1 MDILRIF
8 EALKIFTKDEKDT
21 VVGLVFFSLLGLG
34 AIRYILIP
42 VFPTLDGY
50 VFYMAIPVVLV
61 VFVVW
66 IYNRHIQINV
76 DEFSIGVA
84 PFQVHLLDAKAQL
97 SWEAKRDLKNQLV
110 DYVHSAL
117 YFNREN
123 LALDKYLQVIR
134 LPNRIKV
141 LPKNAQK
148 WVESTKVD
156 LMIWGDA
163 YYDNDFLHFRPR
175 FNFLKEPKNIFYKK
189 FKKSLNELE
198 SFKIELS
205 KSLEDKKTDLNQL
218 MHYISYLG
226 LMFHGIELS
235 NKRKY
240 EEANELFEY
249 ALKMMKKNAFTNKS
263 LSDIYLATRFFYAQN
278 FHSWGNAVVTQNK
291 AEGLRLYQNG
301 ADSFFKRVADMDK
314 LKIKD
319 NEARLENTFI
329 YGIYLLIKQGKLAE
343 AGKKLDNARGDFDK
357 NTRFLFYLYK
367 GLVQKDAKK
376 AEGFFDKALL
386 YSKDDSL
393 CFEKI
398 ADYYFSRGMTKKSI
412 AFFNKRLKVSG
423 KQVYNPSLLEE
434 SVHGKLSDAYAK
446 ELNLIASVR
455 EKAIA
460 LFNEQKNVDR
470 EKKLLVE

>member
-1 MDILRIF
+1 
-8 EALKIFTKDEKDT
+8 
-21 VVGLVFFSLLGLG
+21 
-34 AIRYILIP
+34 
-42 VFPTLDGY
+42 
-50 VFYMAIPVVLV
+50 
-61 VFVVW
+61 
-66 IYNRHIQINV
+66 
-76 DEFSIGVA
+76 
-84 PFQVHLLDAKAQL
+84 
-97 SWEAKRDLKNQLV
+97 
-110 DYVHSAL
+110 
-117 YFNREN
+117 
-123 LALDKYLQVIR
+123 
-134 LPNRIKV
+134 
-141 LPKNAQK
+141 
-148 WVESTKVD
+148 
-156 LMIWGDA
+156 
-163 YYDNDFLHFRPR
+163 
-175 FNFLKEPKNIFYKK
+175 
-189 FKKSLNELE
+189 
-198 SFKIELS
+198 
-205 KSLEDKKTDLNQL
+205 
-218 MHYISYLG
+218 
-226 LMFHGIELS
+226 MFHGIELS

-240 EEANELFEY
+240 EEANKLFEY

-263 LSDIYLATRFFYAQN
+263 LSDIYLAMRFFYAQN

-393 CFEKI
+393 CFKKI

-412 AFFNKRLKVSG
+412 AFFNKRLGVSKG
-423 KQVYNPSLLEE
+423 QVYNPSLLEE
-434 SVHGKLSDAYAK
+434 EVHGKLSDAYAK

-460 LFNEQKNVDR
+460 LFNEQKNADR
-470 EKKLLVE
+470 EKKILVE